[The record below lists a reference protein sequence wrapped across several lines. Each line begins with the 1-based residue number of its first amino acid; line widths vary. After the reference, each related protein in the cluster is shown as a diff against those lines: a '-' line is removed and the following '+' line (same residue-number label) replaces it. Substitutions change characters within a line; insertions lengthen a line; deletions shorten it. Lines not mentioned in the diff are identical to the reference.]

1 MSYLALY
8 RKFRPTTF
16 DEVVGQEHISTT
28 LRNQITQGRISH
40 AYLFCGSRGTGKTS
54 LAKLFAKAVNCENP
68 IDGNPCG
75 KCPTCL
81 ALSQPDNMD
90 IVEID
95 AASNN
100 SVDDLRD
107 LRDKVQFQP
116 VSAKYKVY
124 IIDEVHM
131 LTINAF
137 NALLKTLE
145 EPPKH
150 VIFILATTEVHK
162 IPATILSRCMRF
174 DFKLISLEKIFSH
187 IKFVYSQIGKEAE
200 DEALYAIAKAGDGSM
215 RDALSIAEICL
226 SLTNGKLT
234 FLQVNEIIGNLSRD
248 KLESLFEA
256 IVSKNQKE
264 VLNFVDDYIKSG
276 KSVSVITRDIFQF
289 FRDILVLKVA
299 NADTLTLPK
308 DVLDRMKTLAQKV
321 DNSFLI
327 RALDIFA
334 ELEPKYKL
342 SQNPK
347 ILLEIALIKL
357 TNLQSDLSISALARR
372 VIALE
377 AKLNELQTHREIQPV
392 PMAKK
397 TLEDELIEKLENT
410 KPQTEQIPP
419 EENIDDNDDDDEVE
433 EYSLEEAQN
442 IAERHFATMNLD
454 EKTPEIQS
462 QNISGLI
469 LKELR
474 KNFNPS
480 LISLVGISTV
490 TTDGKTV
497 SILANSKTSLEFL
510 SRAENK
516 AELLKIVNDLGFSDL
531 TLSIVKVQDDETKKI
546 IDNAKTLLGDMLE
559 IKNIEGKL

>member
-90 IVEID
+90 IIEID

-234 FLQVNEIIGNLSRD
+234 FLQVNEIIGNLSHD

-264 VLNFVDDYIKSG
+264 VLNFVDEYIKSG

-308 DVLDRMKTLAQKV
+308 DVLERMKTLAQKV

-410 KPQTEQIPP
+410 KPQIEQIPP
-419 EENIDDNDDDDEVE
+419 EENIDDDNDDEVE

-442 IAERHFATMNLD
+442 IAERHFATLNLD

-516 AELLKIVNDLGFSDL
+516 AELLKIVNDLGFS
-531 TLSIVKVQDDETKKI
+531 
-546 IDNAKTLLGDMLE
+546 
-559 IKNIEGKL
+559 

>member
-90 IVEID
+90 IIEID

-200 DEALYAIAKAGDGSM
+200 DEALYAIAKAGAGSM

-419 EENIDDNDDDDEVE
+419 
-433 EYSLEEAQN
+433 
-442 IAERHFATMNLD
+442 
-454 EKTPEIQS
+454 
-462 QNISGLI
+462 
-469 LKELR
+469 
-474 KNFNPS
+474 
-480 LISLVGISTV
+480 
-490 TTDGKTV
+490 
-497 SILANSKTSLEFL
+497 
-510 SRAENK
+510 
-516 AELLKIVNDLGFSDL
+516 
-531 TLSIVKVQDDETKKI
+531 
-546 IDNAKTLLGDMLE
+546 
-559 IKNIEGKL
+559 